1 MKNMKSG
8 KPARWLILVFGST
21 LAVGVFWHGWS
32 FVQSVPQSTTA
43 VATRFSHPHHL
54 ETFVGKHV
62 TNAISLTEV
71 ELDDGLEVAG
81 LVVNGEPRAYLL
93 EGMSA
98 ADHHIAN
105 DSVGAESFSVVYCP
119 RSSTVRCLATPKNQ
133 QDQLKIKGWFKDSL
147 QLEYQTN
154 QFSIEADSLPLPE
167 MEIAMTSLAA
177 WRQRH
182 PDSKIYLGDF
192 PQVLK
197 AVDPRRSTGDT
208 PRKGTLPRRS

>member
-1 MKNMKSG
+1 MSSNMH
-8 KPARWLILVFGST
+8 T
-21 LAVGVFWHGWS
+21 LATAAAFFPLLGAIAAGLFGEELGRKGAHRVTILGV
-32 FVQSVPQSTTA
+32 
-43 VATRFSHPHHL
+43 
-54 ETFVGKHV
+54 
-62 TNAISLTEV
+62 AISCFFSLGIFV
-71 ELDDGLEVAG
+71 R